1 MPYQKIK
8 TSSFQ
13 NLGGISN
20 KISPY
25 LVQQTE
31 FTNLVNVDF
40 QQPGSLTKRW
50 GSTMYVGT
58 TLSTKITGAYEFVQN
73 QGLNNLTA
81 GVSQIIVTGQSTAYL
96 QTGYS
101 LTPFYNY
108 FGFTNTII
116 SSGGTSVVR
125 NFINGIYALGN
136 TFICGGTYW
145 YDFENYANYLW
156 GTNGQ
161 NIWKYTGASAYFFSL
176 PAPNREFISATFIVN
191 GTGVATGMT
200 GIYYYA
206 GGYVNLRNYF
216 GTPQL
221 IADDGATTQ
230 PVNSFADPITTA
242 GATNVKMFFDWPPG
256 TTYGYNVG
264 YGITGTAIYR
274 AGPFGTYTPV
284 NERTYTLVSNPF
296 ISLGATTF
304 TDNNIPTSA
313 TLAPTSFGMYAEIW
327 SGIPEPDLYGS
338 PMIFFHPKYIE
349 LYNNQMFYAG
359 FLSSNANFISGLS
372 DTVNNGYPNNHVVI
386 PGKSVVFFS
395 DIGEVES
402 IQPEDNFEVRTND
415 GDEVRGLKAYL
426 SSLLIFK
433 TNTFHRLS
441 GQDPANFALSEMSAQ
456 YGCVSNRAICVAKNT
471 CYFLDRKGIIAF
483 NGANV
488 DIISNKIDPIFARMN
503 YPAALD
509 QAIMTYDKVRNEI
522 LVEIPIDGSS
532 VNNFTVVYDIIAQA
546 FTTYNGISA
555 SSATIARGTLDN
567 FSYLYGTY
575 NGALLNVG
583 HSYLSDNGVA
593 YTALIQTRFFN
604 EIDPATTKQWRR
616 IFFNVDPV
624 AGSTCQIDLIANY
637 GTSVTATRYLQ
648 QTPYLSRIDFG
659 IPSTALSF
667 TLTNFSAVDT
677 LRLHGFTMEYRFQR
691 AVQDIES

>member
-58 TLSTKITGAYEFVQN
+58 TLSTKITGVYEYN
-73 QGLNNLTA
+73 ITPIA
-81 GVSQIIVTGQSTAYL
+81 GFGASIIVVTGESRVL
-96 QTGYS
+96 QVFGTGYQQIYGS
-101 LTPFYNY
+101 
-108 FGFTNTII
+108 FGFTSVLLGVGAVNVGPTFI
-116 SSGGTSVVR
+116 SATFNVTGYTYWLGGT
-125 NFINGIYALGN
+125 F
-136 TFICGGTYW
+136 W
-145 YDFENYANYLW
+145 YDFETYSNVLW
-156 GTNGQ
+156 GGNG
-161 NIWKYTGASAYFFSL
+161 NNFWKFDGIGHFFSL
-176 PAPNREFISATFIVN
+176 PAPLSNFLVPVVGSSGVGSTATSFP
-191 GTGVATGMT
+191 GMT
-200 GIYYYA
+200 GVYYYA
-206 GGYVNLRNYF
+206 SGYINNRGFYGAASV
-216 GTPQL
+216 GTL
-221 IADDGATTQ
+221 TNKKILSANAAAETQ
-230 PVNSFADPITTA
+230 GS
-242 GATNVKMFFDWPPG
+242 TNVILHWDAPMG
-256 TTYGYNVG
+256 TTYGVDVG
-264 YGITGTAIYR
+264 YGITAMAIYR
-274 AGPFGTYTPV
+274 AGPFATYLPA
-284 NERTYTLVSNPF
+284 NERTYNLIGTLALTGQTFIDSN
-296 ISLGATTF
+296 LA
-304 TDNNIPTSA
+304 DSA
-313 TLAPTSFGMYAEIW
+313 TLVPTCLGMVPEIW
-327 SGIPEPDLYGS
+327 NAHPEDRIDVFGNPPVD
-338 PMIFFHPKYIE
+338 FHPRYLE
-349 LYNNQMFYAG
+349 LYNNQMFFSG
-359 FLSSNANFISGLS
+359 FFPMVSGSTSVLVYEPS
-372 DTVNNGYPNNHVVI
+372 
-386 PGKSVVFFS
+386 SVVFS
-395 DIGEVES
+395 DIGEPES
-402 IQPEDNFEVRTND
+402 IQPENNFDVRTND
-415 GDEVRGLKAYL
+415 GDQIRGMKSYL

-456 YGCVSNRAICVAKNT
+456 YGCVSNRAVCVAKNT

-583 HSYLSDNGVA
+583 HSYLSDNGTA